1 VNNFVLVIALIAYSA
16 GESGLEPKSAYP
28 FLLFLLV
35 ILLFPLSSDPLR
47 EVPPSRRALWPI
59 TPGEQFLLRLAS
71 LTLNPVLW
79 LVVLLAIFHRVRPS
93 ISIAFLSAAI
103 VVSAIATVGRVA
115 IRWTIGVDPTRT
127 LLKFVPPF
135 PGSLGLLVTSNLRQM
150 VMSLDVYLAFL
161 LSFLTGIYR
170 WFSTRTDPYAFPI
183 LSILIA
189 LILSSYAQC
198 LFGRDLASTAVE
210 RYRLFPVT
218 AVWVLAAKGA
228 AFLLINLI
236 LVAPAHVISGMTF
249 GFTALAFGHHASV
262 IHAAPLRAWRFSGSR
277 VYIGAIQG
285 VAAIILAFGA
295 VHDSRYF
302 LLSIALYAVSLA
314 IYAPLWNRRVK
325 RNGI

>member
-1 VNNFVLVIALIAYSA
+1 
-16 GESGLEPKSAYP
+16 
-28 FLLFLLV
+28 
-35 ILLFPLSSDPLR
+35 
-47 EVPPSRRALWPI
+47 
-59 TPGEQFLLRLAS
+59 
-71 LTLNPVLW
+71 
-79 LVVLLAIFHRVRPS
+79 
-93 ISIAFLSAAI
+93 
-103 VVSAIATVGRVA
+103 
-115 IRWTIGVDPTRT
+115 
-127 LLKFVPPF
+127 LKFVPPF

-170 WFSTRTDPYAFPI
+170 WFSTRPDPYAFPI

-198 LFGRDLASTAVE
+198 LFGRDLGSTAVE

-236 LVAPAHVISGMTF
+236 LVTPAHVISGMTF

-277 VYIGAIQG
+277 VYISAIQG

-302 LLSIALYAVSLA
+302 PLSIALYAISLA

-325 RNGI
+325 RRGI